1 MTFSTSDFNPS
12 SASFKTYCKL
22 SGVLAMSG
30 LTVISLATGAC
41 AETLDATDVQ
51 PSVVSAIHLDA
62 GVNLPLRDDVRSLVA
77 EAVLPETK
85 AVEPIAD
92 FSLEA
97 FPATGHRAISRA
109 LRDSA
114 AAWASERS
122 AVAQPSEPVMEE
134 LPNSLD
140 GGELVR
146 RDATETTD
154 RLLVGA
160 ESSRSLVELVGQG
173 NSLLAADPVAPPVP
187 EAVPAPVETTVPGA
201 NSAAAPKKWGV
212 GIRAQASTL
221 GFVGLDAGY
230 RFSDR
235 FHGRLGVD
243 LGGIGYNTTN
253 SGVDYDANLS
263 LSNVHL
269 LGDYFPF
276 GGGLR
281 LTGGLIVQGNRLTGN
296 ARANSNGTV
305 NLDGQTYTLGT
316 NGQISNIA
324 SEAAFSSGVAPYIGI
339 GFGSPISPG
348 LSFNADLG
356 VMFPGSPTVR
366 LNPTISP
373 TVPQATADQIR
384 QQARAQEDKT
394 NRDISGFS
402 VYPVLSIGF
411 SYAF

>member
-173 NSLLAADPVAPPVP
+173 NSLLAADPVAPP
-187 EAVPAPVETTVPGA
+187 PAPVETTVPGA